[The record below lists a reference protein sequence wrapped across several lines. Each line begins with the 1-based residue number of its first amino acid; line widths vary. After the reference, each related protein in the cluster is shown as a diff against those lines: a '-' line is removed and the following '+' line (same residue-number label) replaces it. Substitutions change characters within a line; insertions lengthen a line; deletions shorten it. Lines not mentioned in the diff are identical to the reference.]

1 MGRGPEEVGV
11 AVGADGM
18 IGQASPSAGEGVAG
32 VRPILSFREV
42 TKAFGSTIAVNQ
54 VSFDLEPGEIHALVG
69 ENGAGKS
76 TLIRVLAG
84 DHTPD
89 AGEIVLDGRA
99 VHFRHPKEA
108 IEHGVGFVHQIPMF
122 VPNLTVTENLLLG
135 APYERRR
142 FGLIDWA
149 AEHRAARQDLAR
161 VGLEVNPRAPLET
174 LRAHERQLVAV
185 ARALKRG
192 LKVLVLDEVTASLS
206 EPEVRILHD
215 VIRRLRD
222 RGVAIIYISH
232 RLEEIFRLADRVT
245 VLRDGRRVATLPM
258 AGLTQKDVARH
269 IVGSEVDHLF
279 ERRAKTGASDRASPR
294 LSVRGLGDGRLRDIS
309 FDLYPGEIL
318 GVSGLG
324 ASGRTRLLHVLF
336 GARPYSEGEIA
347 LDGRPQR
354 LRDAADA
361 LKAGIG
367 LITEDRQEDGYV
379 QTLQIW
385 QNVTLPWARLFSHG
399 GFLSLDEERRAASR
413 TTRQLGVRMPSLA
426 AQMSQLSGGNQQKA
440 IFARWIT
447 GPIKVLLLDEPTHG
461 VDIRSKGQIYE
472 IIRGL
477 AAEGVAIVVVSSELE
492 EIEALCHRAILLR
505 EGRMIGE
512 LQGEAIAKDT
522 ILHLLLAGD
531 PLAAAS

>member
-1 MGRGPEEVGV
+1 M
-11 AVGADGM
+11 
-18 IGQASPSAGEGVAG
+18 SARIDDPTAIAAAGGE
-32 VRPILSFREV
+32 PILSFREV
-42 TKAFGSTIAVNQ
+42 TKTFGSTVAVNQ
-54 VSFDLEPGEIHALVG
+54 VSLDLFSGEIHALVG

-84 DHTPD
+84 DHVPD
-89 AGEIVLDGRA
+89 DGEIVLAGRA
-99 VHFRHPKEA
+99 VRFRHPKEA

-142 FGLIDWA
+142 FGMIDWV
-149 AEHRAARQDLAR
+149 AEHRAAREDLAK

-215 VIRRLRD
+215 VIRRLRNH
-222 RGVAIIYISH
+222 GVTIIYISH

-245 VLRDGRRVATLPM
+245 VLRDGKRAATLPM
-258 AGLTQKDVARH
+258 RGLTQKEIARH
-269 IVGSEVDHLF
+269 IVGAEVDHLF
-279 ERRAKTGASDRASPR
+279 ERRTKAAINRGAPR
-294 LSVRGLGDGRLRDIS
+294 LAVRGLGDGRLRDIS
-309 FDLYPGEIL
+309 FDLHAGEIL

-336 GARPYSEGEIA
+336 GVRPFAEGEIV
-347 LDGRPQR
+347 LDGKQR
-354 LRDAADA
+354 KFRDAADA
-361 LKAGIG
+361 LKAGVG
-367 LITEDRQEDGYV
+367 LVTEDRQDDGYV
-379 QTLQIW
+379 QTLPIW
-385 QNVTLPWARLFSHG
+385 QNVTLPWARLFGHG
-399 GFLSLDEERRAASR
+399 GFLNLDEERQAAAR
-413 TTRQLGVRMPSLA
+413 TTRELGVRMPSIRAL
-426 AQMSQLSGGNQQKA
+426 MSQLSGGNQQKA

-447 GPIKVLLLDEPTHG
+447 GPINVLLLDEPTHG

-477 AAEGVAIVVVSSELE
+477 AADGVAIMVVSSELE

-512 LQGEAIAKDT
+512 LHGEEIAKDR
-522 ILHLLLAGD
+522 ILHILLAGD
-531 PLAAAS
+531 SLATAS